1 MSGSGAADGRHGDRD
16 VLSEPGPPHRPATPT
31 GAVAWDA
38 RSRAWLPGTESHD
51 DGSAEG
57 PTWGEAVTATAPPGG
72 LPCGPRTGGDL
83 SGEVYGDGAGG
94 VPGAVRGAG
103 GAPGAG
109 DVPGTGDVRG
119 RVGIPGAVR
128 EARTV
133 PASVPAARDGAL
145 PEAAS
150 ATGSVPGAET
160 RSGAGPEPRKGR
172 RKPLRRGAGDPVKTL
187 LHHHRELCERAVDP
201 LEIAAGLEA
210 QGVTDRTAA
219 RFRHRDVFSLAE
231 ELYARVPRDGAPG
244 PRPEP
249 PRLPPVRIGWVLLTL
264 LPGALATALVT
275 GLRLTQGRTRTT
287 VVIGGLLAV
296 ALAVRA
302 ALRRGPLAAASG
314 PPSWRTAP
322 GTRLCTLWLLGYALL
337 GDGLLRAALTGGPG
351 PLPAGLPD
359 RPWPVAAVPALALAL
374 ACAPAAWCAHLLT
387 VGARRKLARSR
398 GLEDFTAA
406 ARPLLTGVLT
416 LFLGALTGLLALCG
430 TVLHR
435 SAAYPQGLTLGA
447 LLLLARLL
455 VVHQHRH
462 APALALGAAAVAEA
476 VPLGLVLAARLPGC
490 AALAAPVRALD
501 DTWGPAAVPTL
512 ACAAAA
518 LALLVHALRTLTRAS
533 AHAPAGAPE

>member
-1 MSGSGAADGRHGDRD
+1 MSGSEAADGRHGDRD
-16 VLSEPGPPHRPATPT
+16 VLSEPGTPDRSAVPT
-31 GAVAWDA
+31 GATAWDT
-38 RSRAWLPGTESHD
+38 RSHAWPPGAENHD
-51 DGSAEG
+51 DGGAEG
-57 PTWGEAVTATAPPGG
+57 PTWGEAVTMTAPPGG
-72 LPCGPRTGGDL
+72 LLGGPRTGCEV
-83 SGEVYGDGAGG
+83 SGAVHRHGTGG
-94 VPGAVRGAG
+94 VPGAVRGTGGDVPAAG
-103 GAPGAG
+103 ADALPGAASAAGPEPGTATRPGAG
-109 DVPGTGDVRG
+109 
-119 RVGIPGAVR
+119 
-128 EARTV
+128 
-133 PASVPAARDGAL
+133 S
-145 PEAAS
+145 
-150 ATGSVPGAET
+150 
-160 RSGAGPEPRKGR
+160 EPRKGR

-187 LHHHRELCERAVDP
+187 LHHHRDLCERAVDP

-231 ELYARVPRDGAPG
+231 ELYARVPRDGAPR

-264 LPGALATALVT
+264 LPGALATALVP
-275 GLRLTQGRTRTT
+275 GLRLTHGRIRTT
-287 VVIGGLLAV
+287 VALGALLAL

-302 ALRRGPLAAASG
+302 ALRRGPLAAESG
-314 PPSWRTAP
+314 TPSWRTAP

-337 GDGLLRAALTGGPG
+337 GDGLLRAAAAGG
-351 PLPAGLPD
+351 PLPTGLLEGH
-359 RPWPVAAVPALALAL
+359 WPVATAPALALAL

-387 VGARRKLARSR
+387 AGARRKLARSR

-406 ARPLLTGVLT
+406 ARPLLTAVLA

-462 APALALGAAAVAEA
+462 APALALGAAAAAEA
-476 VPLGLVLAARLPGC
+476 LTLGLVLAARVPGC
-490 AALAAPVRALD
+490 AALAAPVRTLVG
-501 DTWGPAAVPTL
+501 TWGPAAVPTL